1 MVVAWIAGFA
11 MYQWLVAPGTMPSWW
26 TRWVT
31 DVLPHAGE
39 HSGWGA
45 SLPCFT
51 LTFVLALAVSAA
63 ARQRHK
69 VRAAV

>member
-1 MVVAWIAGFA
+1 
-11 MYQWLVAPGTMPSWW
+11 MPSWW

-31 DVLPHAGE
+31 DVLPRAGQ

-51 LTFVLALAVSAA
+51 LTFVLAVIVSTTSRLRRTVATA
-63 ARQRHK
+63 
-69 VRAAV
+69 